1 MKRAILFLFVT
12 AAIAAA
18 QPKALFYMTDN
29 PNSVKSFAEHA
40 DKIDILV
47 PTWYRVDGDGLV
59 WGGPNPYVLQMAA
72 QHHVPVMPIV
82 VTMVQAELHKL
93 FTTPAARKAFVDSIL
108 GECKKN
114 GYSGFQIDF
123 ENVQWTD
130 RDLLSDFVSET
141 AAALHKNGLLLTIAT
156 IPNAPGAP
164 GKNAYSRW
172 MYANWRGAYDLKALA
187 KTADLICLM
196 TYDQNTRWTQP
207 GPVAGY
213 PWTVEQLEY
222 ALQSVPKEK
231 LSLGIPLYGY
241 HWFAGEP
248 GKDDKPNPNAEYV
261 GHQEIDGYLAA
272 YHPHLEWDS
281 VDRTP
286 WFYFYQDENREWVF
300 YTDRRAFEER
310 LNLARDYKLQG
321 FCSWVLGTE
330 DPAIW
335 TVLPSHK

>member
-1 MKRAILFLFVT
+1 MKHVILFLFVGGV
-12 AAIAAA
+12 IAVA

-47 PTWYRVDGDGLV
+47 PAWYSVDGNGLV
-59 WGGPNPYVLQMAA
+59 WGGPNPYVLQTAT

-82 VTMVQAELHKL
+82 ASMVQADLHKL
-93 FTTPAARKAFVDSIL
+93 LTTPAAGKAFIDAIL

-123 ENVQWTD
+123 ENIQWTD
-130 RDLLSDFVSET
+130 RDLLTDLVAVT
-141 AAALHKNGLLLTIAT
+141 AAALHKDSLQLTIAT
-156 IPNAPGAP
+156 VPNAPGAA
-164 GKNAYSRW
+164 GKNAYARW
-172 MYANWRGAYDLKALA
+172 IYANWRGAYDLKALA
-187 KTADLICLM
+187 KAVDLICLM

-213 PWTVEQLEY
+213 PWTVKQVEY
-222 ALQSVPKEK
+222 ALQTVPREK

-241 HWFAGEP
+241 HWFAGDP
-248 GKDDKPNPNAEYV
+248 GKDEKPNPNAEYV
-261 GHQEIDGYLAA
+261 GQQEIDTYLAA
-272 YHPHLEWDS
+272 YHPRVEWDS
-281 VDRTP
+281 VDRTA
-286 WFYFYQDENREWVF
+286 WFYFYQDDNREWVF
-300 YTDRRAFEER
+300 YTDSRGFQER
-310 LNLARDYKLQG
+310 VKLVSDYKLQG

-335 TVLPSHK
+335 AILTSHK